1 MWKSLHNKHGIAFKQ
16 CGLLG
21 QVPSPGL
28 LRLHWLG
35 HLPALL
41 APLASLPLK
50 VLLNT
55 TRKVKCPEEG
65 SHLSVILKGTL
76 VKSVMLKDCLYTLRP
91 LK

>member
-55 TRKVKCPEEG
+55 TQQVKCRKELR
-65 SHLSVILKGTL
+65 LSVTRRLVIFKVRLVIL
-76 VKSVMLKDCLYTLRP
+76 
-91 LK
+91 